1 MTTASEAREST
12 GEQPASSV
20 RPRRSANVSASPE
33 EVSLADV
40 LGPLVRRWKLL
51 FGLPLGFA
59 VFIGIVSLI
68 LPSVY
73 TSETT
78 LTPAATS
85 SIGGLGGGALASLA
99 GLAGQLGVSSASGT
113 SLSPDFIAYVLK
125 SREVLTSTLESRFP
139 DPSSGNQER
148 PLLDIMRA
156 KGRTDAARLSQGVR
170 MLDRAVKTKVDHATG
185 IVTLSVNASD
195 PKLAAA
201 VANRMKD
208 ILNDFNL
215 ERRQSQSR
223 EQARFTH
230 ERMVQAEAELRD
242 AEAAQLRFLQ
252 ANREFTGSPI
262 LEFQNS
268 RLQRAVDLK
277 QEVYVSL
284 AKEYDQA
291 RIAEVRDTPVIT
303 TIDSAV
309 APDRRSSP
317 RPLLNAVIALI
328 AGGIFAFA
336 LIYLL
341 EQRHRLLP
349 PGSLGGVRTAPERN
363 AP

>member
-12 GEQPASSV
+12 GEQPAGSL

-59 VFIGIVSLI
+59 VFIGVVSLI
-68 LPSVY
+68 LPSRY
-73 TSETT
+73 TSQTT

-85 SIGGLGGGALASLA
+85 SIAGLGGGALASLA

-125 SREVLTSTLESRFP
+125 SREVLTSTLESRFS
-139 DPSSGNQER
+139 DPSSGQER
-148 PLLDIMRA
+148 PLLDIVGA
-156 KGRTDAARLSQGVR
+156 KGRTEAARLSQGVR
-170 MLDRAVKTKVDHATG
+170 KLDRAVKTKVDHATG

-230 ERMVQAEAELRD
+230 ERMVQAEAELRG

-349 PGSLGGVRTAPERN
+349 PGSFGEVRTAPERN

>member
-12 GEQPASSV
+12 GEQPASSL
-20 RPRRSANVSASPE
+20 RPRRSATASPSPE

-59 VFIGIVSLI
+59 VFIGLLSLI

-73 TSETT
+73 TSQTT

-125 SREVLTSTLESRFP
+125 SREVLTSTLQSQFP
-139 DPSSGNQER
+139 DPRSGNQER

-170 MLDRAVKTKVDHATG
+170 KLDRAVKTKVDHATG

-195 PKLAAA
+195 PRLAAA

-262 LEFQNS
+262 LEFENS

-317 RPLLNAVIALI
+317 RPLLNAIIALI

>member
-1 MTTASEAREST
+1 
-12 GEQPASSV
+12 
-20 RPRRSANVSASPE
+20 
-33 EVSLADV
+33 
-40 LGPLVRRWKLL
+40 LL

-59 VFIGIVSLI
+59 IFIGLVSLI

-73 TSETT
+73 TAQTT

-85 SIGGLGGGALASLA
+85 SLGGLASGALASLA
-99 GLAGQLGVSSASGT
+99 GLAGQLGVSSGSGN
-113 SLSPDFIAYVLK
+113 SLSPDFIANVLK
-125 SREVLTSTLESRFP
+125 SREVLTSTLQSQFP
-139 DPSSGNQER
+139 DPNSGNQQR
-148 PLLDIMRA
+148 PLLDILRA
-156 KGRTDAARLSQGVR
+156 KGRTEAARLSQGVR

-185 IVTLSVNASD
+185 IVALSVNASD
-195 PKLAAA
+195 PRLAAA
-201 VANRMKD
+201 VANRMRD

-223 EQARFTH
+223 AQARFTH
-230 ERMVQAEAELRD
+230 ERMVEAESELRD

-252 ANREFTGSPI
+252 TNREFAGSPI
-262 LEFQNS
+262 LEFENS

-277 QEVYVSL
+277 QEVYVTL
-284 AKEYDQA
+284 AKEYDEA

-303 TIDSAV
+303 TIDNAV

-317 RPLLNAVIALI
+317 RPVLNAVIALI

-336 LIYLL
+336 LIFLL
-341 EQRHRLLP
+341 EQRDRLLP
-349 PGSLGGVRTAPERN
+349 PGTLAGLRTAPERN